1 MSHDPHLDH
10 LAGATLDNVTV
21 HWRNGTALVAFLPS
35 AHMIEGYAIR
45 AEGLRRLEITRGAL
59 SSRVV
64 KAVRDVSKHHMDVE
78 MDNGE
83 KLVIEADTITLAGN
97 GG

>member
-21 HWRNGTALVAFLPS
+21 HWRNGIALVSFLPS
-35 AHMIEGYAIR
+35 GEMMEGYAIR
-45 AEGLRRLEITRGAL
+45 AEGLRRLEIARGATNA
-59 SSRVV
+59 RVV
-64 KAVRDVSKHHMDVE
+64 KGASHVTKHHLEVL

-83 KLVIEADTITLAGN
+83 KLIVEADTITLVGN

>member
-10 LAGATLDNVTV
+10 LAGATLDIVTV
-21 HWRNGTALVAFLPS
+21 HWRNGTALVGFLPS
-35 AHMIEGYAIR
+35 AKMDEGYAIR
-45 AEGLRRLEITRGAL
+45 AEGLRRLDISRGAL
-59 SSRVV
+59 AARLV
-64 KAVRDVSKHHMDVE
+64 KSATHVSKHHMEVV

-83 KLVIEADTITLAGN
+83 KLTIEADTITLVGN